1 MKKPVFL
8 VVAALLVGGALFLF
22 LFRASATN
30 RTIVRNSTGTRINAV
45 QLHVQDYGGTKT
57 FSRNAEFLASGDSM
71 VLRHDL
77 NDFSVKLTYTL
88 GGVSQK
94 HVEDYVD
101 LWSGQG
107 WLIDVQPGGKIQ
119 SGYESVK
126 ND

>member
-1 MKKPVFL
+1 
-8 VVAALLVGGALFLF
+8 
-22 LFRASATN
+22 
-30 RTIVRNSTGTRINAV
+30 
-45 QLHVQDYGGTKT
+45 
-57 FSRNAEFLASGDSM
+57 M

-77 NDFSVKLTYTL
+77 NDFSVKLTYSL
-88 GGVSQK
+88 GGASQE

-101 LWSGQG
+101 LWTGQG